1 MKRTKK
7 NIIIMRLT
15 KYILLFKQA
24 NNDIFLAFFRI
35 LNNNKCT
42 IRIFVLTTERQ
53 KYIKFEF
60 ATISQFID
68 ISIII

>member
-7 NIIIMRLT
+7 NIIIMRFT
-15 KYILLFKQA
+15 KYILFKQA
-24 NNDIFLAFFRI
+24 NNDLFLAFFRI